1 MPTLILYK
9 LYFSSYYCP
18 YWGVKLDRKPSDSAT
33 LYFITINDHSQTL
46 NFRCQWILLQKRIVA
61 SYSIRDVLYW
71 QHNIATQRDYAMRTC
86 ALFENITS

>member
-1 MPTLILYK
+1 MITRIVQFLDFPIKLTVLSTVQSGKPVKAFSNNAAARGLELQGAPLIMA
-9 LYFSSYYCP
+9 SAYC
-18 YWGVKLDRKPSDSAT
+18 G
-33 LYFITINDHSQTL
+33 
-46 NFRCQWILLQKRIVA
+46 VA